1 MELLIFLS
9 QNLISLKKLL
19 SKRLHEH
26 LWNPLPPP
34 CEQTWTFWWLP
45 PSPNPVHV
53 VCERPR
59 RQKGQISLM
68 GRSRIC
74 KKNFT
79 KVYLPLFVK
88 KIHEILTDQ
97 KSKEEFQLA
106 KTIFIQAQKC
116 KGVQN
121 SNEHSTPQ
129 WNSFIWQNVECNGSS
144 YNFLH
149 VWANN
154 GYFNH

>member
-1 MELLIFLS
+1 
-9 QNLISLKKLL
+9 
-19 SKRLHEH
+19 
-26 LWNPLPPP
+26 
-34 CEQTWTFWWLP
+34 
-45 PSPNPVHV
+45 
-53 VCERPR
+53 
-59 RQKGQISLM
+59 M

-129 WNSFIWQNVECNGSS
+129 WNSFI
-144 YNFLH
+144 
-149 VWANN
+149 
-154 GYFNH
+154 